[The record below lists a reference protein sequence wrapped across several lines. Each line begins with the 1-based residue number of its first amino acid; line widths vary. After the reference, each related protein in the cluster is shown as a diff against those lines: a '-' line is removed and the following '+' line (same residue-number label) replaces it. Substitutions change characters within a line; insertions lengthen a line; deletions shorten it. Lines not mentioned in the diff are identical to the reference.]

1 MAVLLWIS
9 RQSTYDSRQV
19 WNSVIAC
26 GQKDPHR
33 NWFKVTFVFF
43 WTYYSRYFC
52 FYLWIFKSFESEF
65 FICWS
70 NLKAKAI
77 RLGSMTPSWLVPA
90 SVSHC
95 KTPQH
100 RCKTLR
106 CQNLLWLARIVL
118 SSEGSVAPVALPS
131 VSEST
136 PTTNVMNDGRNLF
149 IWLIAVAI
157 ILLGLAVL
165 ETALEVPQI

>member
-19 WNSVIAC
+19 WNSVIIWR
-26 GQKDPHR
+26 QKDPHR

-43 WTYYSRYFC
+43 YASFSKYLGFC
-52 FYLWIFKSFESEF
+52 LWILKSFESEF

-77 RLGSMTPSWLVPA
+77 RLCSMTPSWLVPA

-95 KTPQH
+95 ETPQH

-118 SSEGSVAPVALPS
+118 PSEGSVAPVALPYTTQHIRPPDQTIS
-131 VSEST
+131 VA
-136 PTTNVMNDGRNLF
+136 
-149 IWLIAVAI
+149 W
-157 ILLGLAVL
+157 
-165 ETALEVPQI
+165 

>member
-1 MAVLLWIS
+1 MP
-9 RQSTYDSRQV
+9 T
-19 WNSVIAC
+19 
-26 GQKDPHR
+26 
-33 NWFKVTFVFF
+33 
-43 WTYYSRYFC
+43 
-52 FYLWIFKSFESEF
+52 
-65 FICWS
+65 
-70 NLKAKAI
+70 
-77 RLGSMTPSWLVPA
+77 
-90 SVSHC
+90 SVSHYE
-95 KTPQH
+95 TPQH

-106 CQNLLWLARIVL
+106 CQNLPWLARIVFP
-118 SSEGSVAPVALPS
+118 SEGSVAPVALPS